1 MSDKNLL
8 RILTLFDNSEE
19 AEALINILRNAGQI
33 IRDIRVE
40 DEEDLQ
46 TALDE
51 NPIDILLSKKIT
63 PIYSAKQAV
72 EFLRKTDRDLP
83 LIVITEPGKSP
94 EALDE
99 LQAGARDMVAIDQPE
114 LLRHI
119 VDREISD
126 LNIRRAY
133 RRNEQML
140 LETEK
145 RTRYLIDQ
153 SRDAIAYVHDGMHIY
168 ANSAYLKM
176 FGYADLEEIEGVPI
190 LDMVGTEDHPVLKD
204 FLRKYA
210 KGQNTEDTIEVEGKQ
225 VNGNSFN
232 IFMEFSRAS
241 MEGESC
247 SQIIIR
253 DHSDSE
259 ELEKRLHSLSKQDLL
274 TNLYN
279 RTHFLEQINK
289 LLSLSVEGKAHGVLM
304 FISIDKFDTIRETV
318 DISGADL
325 LLADIA
331 ELLTSHI
338 GSNCILARY
347 EGPVFSLLLH
357 NIDIDQAEE
366 IANTLCLTVSEHTSD
381 INGKIINPTASIGI
395 MRINETISN
404 SQECISR
411 VEKGRRAAQQAGGN
425 QYSIYNPAI
434 AELAEKEQV
443 NQWAFLIKEALKQN
457 RFRLAFQPIVS
468 LHGEPG
474 AHYEVLVRMI
484 DKNRKE
490 LQPAEFMSVANDANL
505 TKYIDRWVIANVF
518 KLLLERE
525 KQGLST
531 RFFVKVSESSLIDP
545 AFIPWLSERIQALQL
560 ATENLV
566 FELDEDTA
574 LNHIKPAKQLIE
586 GLQKL
591 GCRTALHNF
600 GVENN
605 TLESLMQLKVN
616 YIKLHYELIHNLA
629 QSVENQEKV
638 KVITNFTSDAN
649 ILAIASFVEDA
660 NSLALLWQCRVDFI
674 QGHFLQ
680 QPNSELNYSFDDA
693 F

>member
-33 IRDIRVE
+33 IRDVRVE
-40 DEEDLQ
+40 DEEDLHD
-46 TALDE
+46 ALED
-51 NPIDILLSKKIT
+51 NPIDIILSKKQT

-72 EFLRKTDRDLP
+72 EFLQKSDRDLP
-83 LIVITEPGKSP
+83 LIVITDPGKTP
-94 EALDE
+94 DALEE
-99 LQAGARDMVAIDQPE
+99 LQAGARDMVASDQPE

-119 VDREISD
+119 VDREVND
-126 LNIRRAY
+126 LKIRRAF

-176 FGYADLEEIEGVPI
+176 FGYADLEDIEGVPI
-190 LDMVGTEDHPVLKD
+190 LDMVGADDHPLLKE

-225 VNGNSFN
+225 VNGDSFN
-232 IFMEFSRAS
+232 ITMEFSRAS

-253 DHSDSE
+253 DQSDSE

-289 LLSLSVEGKAHGVLM
+289 LLGLSVEGKAHGVLM
-304 FISIDKFDTIRETV
+304 FIAIDKFDSIRQAV

-331 ELLTSHI
+331 ELLNSKI
-338 GSNCILARY
+338 GNTGILARY

-357 NIDIDQAEE
+357 NIDIEQAEK
-366 IANTLCLTVSEHTSD
+366 IATVLCKSISEHTSD
-381 INGKIINPTASIGI
+381 INGKLINTTASIGI

-411 VEKGRRAAQQAGGN
+411 VEKGCEAAQKAGGN
-425 QYSIYNPAI
+425 QYSIYNPAV
-434 AELAEKEQV
+434 AELAEKEQI
-443 NQWAFLIKEALKQN
+443 NQWAFMIKEALKQN
-457 RFRLAFQPIVS
+457 RFRLVFQPIVS

-474 AHYEVLVRMI
+474 AHYEVLVRML
-484 DKNRKE
+484 DENNKE
-490 LQPAEFMSVANDANL
+490 LQPSEFMPSANEANL

-518 KLLLERE
+518 KLLIERE
-525 KQGLST
+525 KQNLLT
-531 RFFVKVSESSLIDP
+531 RFFVKISESSLIDP
-545 AFIPWLSERIQALQL
+545 EFIPWLSERIKALRL
-560 ATENLV
+560 TTENLV

-574 LNHIKPAKQLIE
+574 LNHIKPAKQLID
-586 GLQKL
+586 GLKQL
-591 GCRTALHNF
+591 HCRTALHNF
-600 GVENN
+600 GIENN
-605 TLESLMQLKVN
+605 TLESLKQLKVD
-616 YIKLHYELIHNLA
+616 YIKLHYDLIHNLA

-638 KVITNFTSDAN
+638 KAITSSTSEED

-660 NSLALLWQCRVDFI
+660 NSLALLWQCQVDFI

-680 QPNSELNYSFDDA
+680 QPNPELNYNFDDA

>member
-83 LIVITEPGKSP
+83 LIVITDPGKPS

-176 FGYADLEEIEGVPI
+176 FGYEDLEEIEGVPI

-338 GSNCILARY
+338 GNNCILARY

-638 KVITNFTSDAN
+638 KVITNFTSEAN